1 MALSFSDRVAR
12 ETPGELTVQRVL
24 LLWCL
29 SNVDAAVDNLTKTFT
44 ATTDYF
50 QVRGRSKGR
59 SKARSR
65 WPGHIRSLFIGACV
79 CQLGRVQQLL
89 VDVFSKEFRDAKNM
103 HLKNFYIIAPALTLN
118 FVEYLLAS
126 KDRIEKKRKDN
137 AAFTDDGFAIGLAYI
152 LKLLD
157 QNAAFDS
164 LHWFTSVNEHYLT
177 EVRR

>member
-1 MALSFSDRVAR
+1 MPRK
-12 ETPGELTVQRVL
+12 LTVQRVL
-24 LLWCL
+24 LRWCL

-50 QVRGRSKGR
+50 QVRARSKGR
-59 SKARSR
+59 LKASSR
-65 WPGHIRSLFIGACV
+65 WPGHIRSLLIRAFVEGYV
-79 CQLGRVQQLL
+79 RKQLL